1 MDAQTFSTLIS
12 IAVVFGQIATV
23 VLVLLLLRDYR
34 NRSRDAVTSWI
45 HKHGL
50 TLAFLVAFGAVAASF
65 VFSDVIGWPP
75 CTLCWYQRA
84 FMVPLAFILGLAAWK
99 KDRGI
104 IPYALF
110 LAGVGGLIALNHVWL
125 QSGGS
130 SLIPCPAPG
139 PGVVSCDQ
147 RFVYEFGYLT
157 IPVMS
162 LTGFAFI
169 GALLAHAQSRKS

>member
-1 MDAQTFSTLIS
+1 MDAQVFSTLVS
-12 IAVVFGQIATV
+12 IAVVIGQIVTV
-23 VLVLLLLRDYR
+23 GLILLFLRDTR
-34 NRSRDAVTSWI
+34 ARSRDAITSWI

-50 TLAFLVAFGAVAASF
+50 ALAFLVALGAITTTF
-65 VFSDVIGWPP
+65 IFSDVIGWTP

-84 FMVPLAFILGLAAWK
+84 FMIGLTVILGIAAWR
-99 KDRGI
+99 KDRAI
-104 IPYALF
+104 IPYALAF
-110 LAGVGGLIALNHVWL
+110 VGLGALVALNHVWL
-125 QSGGS
+125 QAGGL

-147 RFVYEFGYLT
+147 RFIYEFGYLT

-169 GALLAHAQSRKS
+169 GALLAHAQVRNK